1 MTVISSKLFINQYL
15 PFLNEVEPSLFI
27 GSIIISI
34 IIIIITCIIL
44 LTRKSKPTKNKSKGF
59 DISIGLKR
67 EQNLTSS
74 TNLLSLDNNNNSN
87 KVLNPAVFNDFKVL
101 KITKISH
108 NTKLIR
114 FEIPNGKD
122 LGLPIGRHI
131 SVRAEIDGVKVIRAY
146 TPTSRPDQKGYF
158 DILIKSYE
166 FGKMSTYLHSL
177 EVGKSLQVRG
187 PVGRFKYIMNQYK
200 TMGFVSGGSGITPS
214 LQIIRCIL
222 EGSEYKDDKT
232 KFVLLFQNRTVEDI
246 LLKDELKLLENQFE
260 NRLSIHYY
268 LSNSS
273 NKDWGYNNNEHKGYI
288 GIDDVNNY
296 LNHDRPFVGI
306 CGPSGFTNHIQGL
319 LKTSSRDEDSIYV
332 F

>member
-1 MTVISSKLFINQYL
+1 MKITSSKIFINQYL
-15 PFLNEVEPSLFI
+15 PFLNEVELSLFI
-27 GSIIISI
+27 GTIISL

-44 LTRKSKPTKNKSKGF
+44 LIRKSKSNNKNKSKGC
-59 DISIGLKR
+59 DISVGLAR
-67 EQNLTSS
+67 EQNSTSC
-74 TNLLSLDNNNNSN
+74 TNLLSLDNQNNK
-87 KVLNPAVFNDFKVL
+87 KVLNPAIFNEFKVL
-101 KITKISH
+101 KISKISH

-114 FEIPNGKD
+114 FEIPNGAD

-158 DILIKSYE
+158 DLLIKSYE

-177 EVGKSLQVRG
+177 EVGKSLLVRG
-187 PVGRFKYIMNQYK
+187 PVGRFKYIINQYN
-200 TMGFVSGGSGITPS
+200 TIGLVSGGSGITPS
-214 LQIIRCIL
+214 LQVMRTIL
-222 EGSEYKDDKT
+222 EGSEYKEDKT
-232 KFVLLFQNRTVEDI
+232 NFVLLFQNRTLEDI
-246 LLKDELKLLENQFE
+246 LLKDELNSLEKKYK

-273 NKDWGYNNNEHKGYI
+273 NKEYGNNNNNEHNGYI
-288 GIDDVNNY
+288 NIDDVNKY
-296 LNHDRPFVGI
+296 LNQDNSMVGI

-319 LKTSSRDEDSIYV
+319 LKSSNRDENSIYV